1 MIAAL
6 PAEREEI
13 MKKKFVEGI
22 LVTAM
27 TAALLAGCGGTAT
40 STSNNTTQSSAA
52 SGSAPATTASSE
64 AAKGTDTSSTENG
77 EFDLEAAFAAETGVG
92 DPIRI
97 ISTFEGT
104 CQVQSQ
110 IAYLLGFYDAEG
122 LKEGI
127 DYDFVESG
135 GETGAVLLSTNQAD
149 VAIGLIS
156 GMLQPLDNGL
166 EAKAISGLHT
176 GCITLV
182 TLEGS
187 GIESTADLKGKTIG
201 VTALSSSQ
209 HIAALRAL
217 KYEGLSGD
225 DVEFVVYD
233 ADSIQ
238 QALLNGAVDAIGLG
252 DYKAAIMVRDEGAK
266 IIFDTSTDERLKD
279 ENCCVLYASNTAIDR
294 KPATLAKLVT
304 AIQKASI
311 WIEDNPDIAAQI
323 QVAQGY
329 TVGDV
334 NVNTELLKTY
344 KYPTSLTLLQ
354 EAVYRNFDDAKEI
367 GLLKE
372 DTDKDL
378 LAESSYV
385 FLPGIADGLDITEI
399 EPPYDPQQ
407 FLSAKE

>member
-1 MIAAL
+1 
-6 PAEREEI
+6 
-13 MKKKFVEGI
+13 MKKRIFALFLTSVF
-22 LVTAM
+22 AM
-27 TAALLAGCGGTAT
+27 SLIAGCGDTTTAQK
-40 STSNNTTQSSAA
+40 SGSDVLVSSA
-52 SGSAPATTASSE
+52 SEE
-64 AAKGTDTSSTENG
+64 AAENG
-77 EFDLEAAFAAETGVG
+77 EFNLDEAFAKETGVG

-104 CQVQSQ
+104 CQVQTQ
-110 IAYLLGFYDAEG
+110 IAYLLGFYEQEG
-122 LKEGI
+122 LVEGV
-127 DYDFVESG
+127 DYEFVESG
-135 GETGAVLLSTNQAD
+135 GETGAVLISTDKAD

-176 GCITLV
+176 GCITIV
-182 TLEGS
+182 TKQDS
-187 GIESTADLKGKTIG
+187 GINTTADLKGKTIG

-217 KYEGLSGD
+217 SYDGLSGD
-225 DVEFVVYD
+225 DVEFIVYD

-252 DYKAAIMVRDEGAK
+252 DYKAAIMGREEGTK
-266 IIFDTSTDERLKD
+266 IIFDTSTDPRLKD
-279 ENCCVLYASNTAIDR
+279 ENCCVLFASNKAIDR

-304 AIQKASI
+304 AIQKASV
-311 WIEDNPDIAAQI
+311 WIENNPELSAQI

-344 KYPTSLTLLQ
+344 SYPTSLSSLK
-354 EAVYRNFDDAKEI
+354 EAVYRNFDDAKVI

-372 DTDKDL
+372 DTDKDE
-378 LAESSYV
+378 LAESSYL
-385 FLPGIADGLDITEI
+385 FLPGVSDGLDITEI
-399 EPPYDPQQ
+399 EAPKDPQQ
-407 FLSAKE
+407 FLTAQE

>member
-1 MIAAL
+1 
-6 PAEREEI
+6 
-13 MKKKFVEGI
+13 MKKRICSV
-22 LVTAM
+22 LLSSVLTM
-27 TAALLAGCGGTAT
+27 SLLAGCGDTT
-40 STSNNTTQSSAA
+40 SAQSSGNNTLVSSASEGTEA
-52 SGSAPATTASSE
+52 SG
-64 AAKGTDTSSTENG
+64 
-77 EFDLEAAFAAETGVG
+77 EFNLDEAFAKETGNG

-104 CQVQSQ
+104 CQVQTQ
-110 IAYLLGFYDAEG
+110 IAYLLGFYEQEG
-122 LKEGI
+122 LTEGV
-127 DYDFVESG
+127 DYEFVESG
-135 GETGAVLLSTNQAD
+135 GETGAVLISTDKAD

-176 GCITLV
+176 GCITIV
-182 TLEGS
+182 TKQDS
-187 GIESTADLKGKTIG
+187 GINSTADLKGKTIG

-217 KYEGLSGD
+217 SYEGLTGD

-252 DYKAAIMVRDEGAK
+252 DYKAAIMEREEGTK
-266 IIFDTSTDERLKD
+266 IIFDTSTDPRLKD
-279 ENCCVLYASNTAIDR
+279 ENCCVLFASNAAIDR

-304 AIQKASI
+304 AIQKASV
-311 WIEDNPDIAAQI
+311 WIEDNPELSAQI

-344 KYPTSLTLLQ
+344 SYPTSLSSLK
-354 EAVYRNFDDAKEI
+354 EAVYRNFDDAKVI

-372 DTDKDL
+372 DTDKDE
-378 LAESSYV
+378 LAESSYL
-385 FLPGIADGLDITEI
+385 FLPGVADGLDITEI
-399 EPPYDPQQ
+399 EAPKDPQQ
-407 FLSAKE
+407 FLTAQE

>member
-1 MIAAL
+1 MKKRRIAGGLVSVLIAA
-6 PAEREEI
+6 
-13 MKKKFVEGI
+13 
-22 LVTAM
+22 AM
-27 TAALLAGCGGTAT
+27 LAGCGSTAAEGSSVVSGSSVSNLQGNSQNSV
-40 STSNNTTQSSAA
+40 STS
-52 SGSAPATTASSE
+52 SGTTANVISNE
-64 AAKGTDTSSTENG
+64 
-77 EFDLEAAFAAETGVG
+77 EFDLEAAFAAETGNG
-92 DPIRI
+92 EPIRI

-104 CQVQSQ
+104 CQVQTQ

-122 LKEGI
+122 LREGV
-127 DYDFVESG
+127 DYEFVESG
-135 GETGAVLLSTNQAD
+135 GETGAVLLSTDKAD

-182 TLEGS
+182 TLGDSE
-187 GIESTADLKGKTIG
+187 IQSTADLKGKTIG
-201 VTALSSSQ
+201 VTALSGSQ

-217 KYEGLSGD
+217 KYEGFSGD

-233 ADSIQ
+233 SDSIQ

-279 ENCCVLYASNTAIDR
+279 ENCCVLFASNKAIDR

-311 WIEDNPDIAAQI
+311 WIEAHPDLAAQI

-344 KYPTSLTLLQ
+344 QYPTSLTLLK
-354 EAVYRNFDDAKEI
+354 EAVYRNFDDAKTI

-372 DTDKDL
+372 DTDKDV

-385 FLPGIADGLDITEI
+385 FLSGIADGLDISEI

-407 FLSAKE
+407 FLTTKE

>member
-1 MIAAL
+1 
-6 PAEREEI
+6 
-13 MKKKFVEGI
+13 MKKRI
-22 LVTAM
+22 ISI
-27 TAALLAGCGGTAT
+27 LLAG
-40 STSNNTTQSSAA
+40 SLVAA
-52 SGSAPATTASSE
+52 MISGCGSAEAVEQKTVEEKTDDSASTVTES
-64 AAKGTDTSSTENG
+64 AENG
-77 EFDLEAAFAAETGVG
+77 EFDLEAEFAKESGVG
-92 DPIRI
+92 EPIRI
-97 ISTFEGT
+97 VSTFEGT
-104 CQVQSQ
+104 CQVQTQ
-110 IAYLLGFYDAEG
+110 IAYLLGFYEQEG
-122 LKEGI
+122 LKEGV
-127 DYDFVESG
+127 DYEFVEAG
-135 GETGAVLLSTNQAD
+135 GETGAVLLSTDKAD

-176 GCITLV
+176 GCITIV
-182 TLEGS
+182 TKQDS
-187 GIESTADLKGKTIG
+187 GINTTADLAGKVIG

-217 KYEGLSGD
+217 SYEGLSGD

-252 DYKAAIMVRDEGAK
+252 DYKAAIMGQEEGTK

-279 ENCCVLYASNTAIDR
+279 ENCCVLFASNESIDR

-304 AIQKASI
+304 AIQKASV
-311 WIEDNPDIAAQI
+311 WIEDNPELAAQI

-344 KYPTSLTLLQ
+344 SYPTSLTSLK
-354 EAVYRNFDDAKEI
+354 EAVYRNFDDAKVI

-372 DTDKDL
+372 DTDKDQ
-378 LAESSYV
+378 LAESSYL
-385 FLPGIADGLDITEI
+385 FLPGVKDGLDITEI
-399 EPPYDPQQ
+399 DPPKDPQQ
-407 FLSAKE
+407 FLTAQN

>member
-1 MIAAL
+1 MGKRKILSILLVLTLTAGIMTGCAGSGKKEENNAA
-6 PAEREEI
+6 
-13 MKKKFVEGI
+13 
-22 LVTAM
+22 
-27 TAALLAGCGGTAT
+27 GTET
-40 STSNNTTQSSAA
+40 GSAA
-52 SGSAPATTASSE
+52 SFVKEDGSY
-64 AAKGTDTSSTENG
+64 
-77 EFDLEAAFAAETGVG
+77 DLDAAFAAESGKG
-92 DPIRI
+92 DPIRV

-110 IAYLLGFYDAEG
+110 IAYLLGFYEAEG
-122 LKEGI
+122 LKEGV
-127 DYDFVESG
+127 DYEYVESG
-135 GETGAVLLSTNQAD
+135 GETGAVLLSTDKAD

-176 GCITLV
+176 GCITIV

-187 GIESTADLKGKTIG
+187 GIESAKDLKGKVIG

-217 KYEGLSGD
+217 NFEGFSGD

-266 IIFDTSTDERLKD
+266 IIFDTSVDERLKD
-279 ENCCVLYASNTAIDR
+279 ENCCVLYASNKAIDR

-304 AIQKASI
+304 AIQKASV
-311 WIEDNPDIAAQI
+311 WIEKNPELSAQI

-334 NVNTELLKTY
+334 NVNIELLKTY
-344 KYPTSLTLLQ
+344 KYPTSLSLLK
-354 EAVYRNFDDAKEI
+354 EAVYRNFDDAKAL

-372 DTDKDL
+372 DTDKET
-378 LAESSYV
+378 LAESSYI
-385 FLPGIADGLDITEI
+385 FLPGVADGLSVTEI
-399 EPPYDPQQ
+399 TPPLDPEQ
-407 FLSAKE
+407 FLVPKE

>member
-1 MIAAL
+1 MRKKLTKIAAIL
-6 PAEREEI
+6 LSAVLLTGCTQKEKPESGET
-13 MKKKFVEGI
+13 KGLDDVEKVI
-22 LVTAM
+22 ESLSQEYVTE
-27 TAALLAGCGGTAT
+27 
-40 STSNNTTQSSAA
+40 S
-52 SGSAPATTASSE
+52 
-64 AAKGTDTSSTENG
+64 G
-77 EFDLEAAFAAETGVG
+77 EFDLEKAFQAETGNG
-92 DPIRI
+92 EPIRV

-110 IAYLLGFYDAEG
+110 VAYLLGFYEAEG
-122 LKEGI
+122 LKEGV
-127 DYDFVESG
+127 DYAYVESG

-166 EAKAISGLHT
+166 EAKAILGLHT
-176 GCITLV
+176 GCIDIV

-187 GIESTADLKGKTIG
+187 GINEVKDLKGKVIG

-217 KYEGLSGD
+217 SYEGISGD
-225 DVEFVVYD
+225 EVEFIVYD

-238 QALLNGAVDAIGLG
+238 QALLNGAVDAIGLS

-266 IIFDTSTDERLKD
+266 IIFDTSTDARLKN
-279 ENCCVLYASNTAIDR
+279 ENCCVLYASNEAIKR
-294 KPATLAKLVT
+294 KPATLAKLVR
-304 AIQKASI
+304 AIQKASV
-311 WIEDNPDIAAQI
+311 WIADNPELSAQI

-344 KYPTSLTLLQ
+344 NYPTSLSLLK
-354 EAVYRNFDDAKEI
+354 EAVYRNFDDAQNI

-372 DTDKDL
+372 DTDKDV
-378 LAESSYV
+378 LAESSYI
-385 FLPGIADGLDITEI
+385 FLPGVTDGDDLTEI
-399 EPPYDPQQ
+399 TPPLEPTQ
-407 FLSAKE
+407 FLKAKE

>member
-1 MIAAL
+1 
-6 PAEREEI
+6 
-13 MKKKFVEGI
+13 MKKKI
-22 LVTAM
+22 LACLISTM
-27 TAALLAGCGGTAT
+27 IALASLAGCG
-40 STSNNTTQSSAA
+40 
-52 SGSAPATTASSE
+52 E
-64 AAKGTDTSSTENG
+64 AAGSDGTQGGKSEVNIDIDQLVE
-77 EFDLEAAFAAETGVG
+77 EKVVQADYDLDAAFAKETGVG
-92 DPIRI
+92 EPIRI

-122 LKEGI
+122 LKEGV
-127 DYDFVESG
+127 DYSFVESG
-135 GETGAVLLSTNQAD
+135 GETGAVLLSTDQAD

-166 EAKAISGLHT
+166 EAKAILGLHT
-176 GCITLV
+176 GCITIV
-182 TLEGS
+182 TLEDS
-187 GIESTADLKGKTIG
+187 GINSTADLKGKKIG

-217 KYEGLSGD
+217 SYGGYSAD
-225 DVEFVVYD
+225 DVEFIVYD
-233 ADSIQ
+233 KDSIQ
-238 QALLNGAVDAIGLG
+238 QALQNGAVDAIGLG

-279 ENCCVLYASNTAIDR
+279 ENCCVFYASNKAIER
-294 KPATLAKLVT
+294 KPATLAKLAI

-311 WIEDNPDIAAQI
+311 WIAANPELSAQI

-344 KYPTSLTLLQ
+344 QYPTSLTLLK
-354 EAVYRNFDDAKEI
+354 EAVYRNFDDAKVL

-372 DTDKDL
+372 DTDKNA

-385 FLPGIADGLDITEI
+385 FLPGVPDGLSVTEI
-399 EPPYDPQQ
+399 IPPKDPQQ
-407 FLSAKE
+407 FLTVSDS

>member
-1 MIAAL
+1 
-6 PAEREEI
+6 
-13 MKKKFVEGI
+13 MKKKI
-22 LVTAM
+22 LACLISTM
-27 TAALLAGCGGTAT
+27 IALTILAGC
-40 STSNNTTQSSAA
+40 
-52 SGSAPATTASSE
+52 E
-64 AAKGTDTSSTENG
+64 AAGSKEKQEGASEVNI
-77 EFDLEAAFAAETGVG
+77 DLDQLVEEKVVQADYDLDAAFAKETGVG
-92 DPIRI
+92 EPIRI

-122 LKEGI
+122 LKEGV
-127 DYDFVESG
+127 DYSFVDAG
-135 GETGAVLLSTNQAD
+135 GETGAVLLSTDQAD

-166 EAKAISGLHT
+166 EAKAILGLHT
-176 GCITLV
+176 GCITIV

-187 GIESTADLKGKTIG
+187 GINSTADLKGKKIG

-217 KYEGLSGD
+217 SYEGYSAD
-225 DVEFVVYD
+225 DAEFIVYD
-233 ADSIQ
+233 KDSIQ
-238 QALLNGAVDAIGLG
+238 QALQNGAVDAIGLG

-279 ENCCVLYASNTAIDR
+279 ENCCVFYASNKAIER
-294 KPATLAKLVT
+294 KPATLAKIAT

-311 WIEDNPDIAAQI
+311 WIAANPGLSAQI

-344 KYPTSLTLLQ
+344 QYPTSLTLLK
-354 EAVYRNFDDAKEI
+354 EAVYRNFDDAQVL

-372 DTDKDL
+372 DTDKDA

-385 FLPGIADGLDITEI
+385 FLPGVPDGLDITEI
-399 EPPYDPQQ
+399 IPPKDPQQ
-407 FLSAKE
+407 FLTVSD

>member
-1 MIAAL
+1 MRKKLTKLAAIL
-6 PAEREEI
+6 LSAVLLTGCTQKEKTESGEA
-13 MKKKFVEGI
+13 KNLDDVEKVI
-22 LVTAM
+22 ESLSQEYVTE
-27 TAALLAGCGGTAT
+27 
-40 STSNNTTQSSAA
+40 S
-52 SGSAPATTASSE
+52 
-64 AAKGTDTSSTENG
+64 G
-77 EFDLEAAFAAETGVG
+77 EFDLEKAFQAETGNG
-92 DPIRI
+92 EPIRV

-110 IAYLLGFYDAEG
+110 VAYLLGFYEAEG
-122 LKEGI
+122 LKEGV
-127 DYDFVESG
+127 DYAYVESG

-166 EAKAISGLHT
+166 EAKAILGLHT
-176 GCITLV
+176 GCIDIV

-187 GIESTADLKGKTIG
+187 GINDVKDLKGKVIG

-217 KYEGLSGD
+217 NYEGISGD
-225 DVEFVVYD
+225 EVEFIVYD

-238 QALLNGAVDAIGLG
+238 QALLNGAVDAIGLS

-266 IIFDTSTDERLKD
+266 IIFDTSTDARLKN
-279 ENCCVLYASNTAIDR
+279 ENCCVLYASNEAIKR
-294 KPATLAKLVT
+294 KPATLAKLVR
-304 AIQKASI
+304 AIQKASV
-311 WIEDNPDIAAQI
+311 WIADNPELSAQI

-344 KYPTSLTLLQ
+344 NYPTSLSLLK
-354 EAVYRNFDDAKEI
+354 EAVYRNFDDAKNI

-372 DTDKDL
+372 DTDKDV
-378 LAESSYV
+378 LAESSYI
-385 FLPGIADGLDITEI
+385 FLPGVTDGVDFTEI
-399 EPPYDPQQ
+399 TPPLEPTQ
-407 FLSAKE
+407 FLKAKE

>member
-1 MIAAL
+1 MGKRKILSILLVLTLTAGIMTGCAGSGKKEENNAA
-6 PAEREEI
+6 
-13 MKKKFVEGI
+13 
-22 LVTAM
+22 
-27 TAALLAGCGGTAT
+27 GTET
-40 STSNNTTQSSAA
+40 GSAA
-52 SGSAPATTASSE
+52 SFVKEDGSY
-64 AAKGTDTSSTENG
+64 
-77 EFDLEAAFAAETGVG
+77 DLDAAFAAESGKG
-92 DPIRI
+92 DPIRV

-110 IAYLLGFYDAEG
+110 IAYLLGFYEAEG
-122 LKEGI
+122 LKEGV
-127 DYDFVESG
+127 DYEYVESG
-135 GETGAVLLSTNQAD
+135 GETGAVLLSTDKAD
-149 VAIGLIS
+149 MAIGLIS

-176 GCITLV
+176 GCITIV

-187 GIESTADLKGKTIG
+187 GIESAKDLKGKVIG

-217 KYEGLSGD
+217 NFEGFSGD

-266 IIFDTSTDERLKD
+266 IIFDTSVDERLKD
-279 ENCCVLYASNTAIDR
+279 ENCCVLYASNKAIDR

-304 AIQKASI
+304 AIQKASV
-311 WIEDNPDIAAQI
+311 WIEKNPELSAQI

-334 NVNTELLKTY
+334 NVNIELLKTY
-344 KYPTSLTLLQ
+344 KYPTSLSLLK
-354 EAVYRNFDDAKEI
+354 EAVYRNFDDAKAL

-372 DTDKDL
+372 DTDKET
-378 LAESSYV
+378 LAESSYI
-385 FLPGIADGLDITEI
+385 FLPGVADGLSVTEI
-399 EPPYDPQQ
+399 TPPLDPEQ
-407 FLSAKE
+407 FLVPKE

>member
-1 MIAAL
+1 
-6 PAEREEI
+6 
-13 MKKKFVEGI
+13 MKKKK
-22 LVTAM
+22 LVKIASLIMAVAM
-27 TAALLAGCGGTAT
+27 TVLAGCDNKPVEKEPVEENQPTVQFG
-40 STSNNTTQSSAA
+40 AA
-52 SGSAPATTASSE
+52 E
-64 AAKGTDTSSTENG
+64 YEN
-77 EFDLEAAFAAETGVG
+77 FDLEAAFLDETGKG
-92 DPIRI
+92 EPIRVV
-97 ISTFEGT
+97 STFEGT

-110 IAYLLGFYDAEG
+110 IAYLLGFYEAEG
-122 LKEGI
+122 LKEGV
-127 DYDFVESG
+127 DYEYVDAG
-135 GETGAVLLSTNQAD
+135 GETGAVLLSTGKAD

-156 GMLQPLDNGL
+156 GMLQPHDNGL

-182 TLEGS
+182 TLGDS
-187 GIESTADLKGKTIG
+187 DIKTVADLKGKTIG

-217 KYEGLSGD
+217 RYEGLSGD

-238 QALLNGAVDAIGLG
+238 QALLNGAVDVIGLG
-252 DYKAAIMVRDEGAK
+252 DYKAAIMAREEGTR

-279 ENCCVLYASNTAIDR
+279 ENCCVLYASNSAIAR
-294 KPATLAKLVT
+294 KPATLAKMVT

-311 WIEDNPDIAAQI
+311 WIEKNPELAAQI

-344 KYPTSLTLLQ
+344 QYPTSLTLLR
-354 EAVYRNFDDAKEI
+354 EAVYRNFDDAKDI

-372 DTDKDL
+372 DTDKEA
-378 LAESSYV
+378 LAESSYL
-385 FLPGIADGLDITEI
+385 FLPGVADGLSETEI
-399 EPPYDPQQ
+399 DPPKDPAQ
-407 FLSAKE
+407 FLKANE

>member
-1 MIAAL
+1 
-6 PAEREEI
+6 
-13 MKKKFVEGI
+13 MKKKI
-22 LVTAM
+22 LACLISTM
-27 TAALLAGCGGTAT
+27 IALTGLAGCGENAG
-40 STSNNTTQSSAA
+40 SNGKQE
-52 SGSAPATTASSE
+52 GKSE
-64 AAKGTDTSSTENG
+64 VNIDINQLVEEKVVQADY
-77 EFDLEAAFAAETGVG
+77 DLDAAFAKETGVG
-92 DPIRI
+92 EPIRI

-110 IAYLLGFYDAEG
+110 IAYLLGFYEAEG
-122 LKEGI
+122 LKEGV
-127 DYDFVESG
+127 DYSFVESG

-166 EAKAISGLHT
+166 EAKAILGLHT
-176 GCITLV
+176 GCVTIV

-187 GIESTADLKGKTIG
+187 GINSAADLKGKTIG

-217 KYEGLSGD
+217 SYEGLSGD
-225 DVEFVVYD
+225 DVEFIVYD

-238 QALLNGAVDAIGLG
+238 QALKNGAVDAIGLG

-266 IIFDTSTDERLKD
+266 IIFDTSKDERLKD
-279 ENCCVLYASNTAIDR
+279 ENCCVFYASNKAIER
-294 KPATLAKLVT
+294 KPATLAKIAT

-311 WIEDNPDIAAQI
+311 WIAANPELSAQI

-344 KYPTSLTLLQ
+344 QYPTSLSLLR
-354 EAVYRNFDDAKEI
+354 EAVYRNFDDAKVL

-372 DTDKDL
+372 DTDKDT

-385 FLPGIADGLDITEI
+385 FLPGVADGLTITEI
-399 EPPYDPQQ
+399 TPPKDPQQ
-407 FLSAKE
+407 FLTVSQ

>member
-1 MIAAL
+1 
-6 PAEREEI
+6 
-13 MKKKFVEGI
+13 MKKKI
-22 LVTAM
+22 LACLISTM
-27 TAALLAGCGGTAT
+27 IALASLAGCGENTG
-40 STSNNTTQSSAA
+40 SNEKQE
-52 SGSAPATTASSE
+52 GKSE
-64 AAKGTDTSSTENG
+64 VNVDINQLVEEKVVQADY
-77 EFDLEAAFAAETGVG
+77 DLEAAFAKETGVG
-92 DPIRI
+92 EPIRI

-110 IAYLLGFYDAEG
+110 IAYLLGFYEAEG
-122 LKEGI
+122 LKEGV
-127 DYDFVESG
+127 DYSFVESG

-166 EAKAISGLHT
+166 EAKAILGLHT
-176 GCITLV
+176 GCITIV

-187 GIESTADLKGKTIG
+187 GINSAADLKGKTIG

-217 KYEGLSGD
+217 SYEGLSGD
-225 DVEFVVYD
+225 DVEFIVYD

-238 QALLNGAVDAIGLG
+238 QALKNGAVDAIGLG

-266 IIFDTSTDERLKD
+266 IIFDTSRDERLKD
-279 ENCCVLYASNTAIDR
+279 ENCCVFYASNKAIER
-294 KPATLAKLVT
+294 KPATLAKIAT

-311 WIEDNPDIAAQI
+311 WIAANPELSAQI

-344 KYPTSLTLLQ
+344 QYPTSLSLLR
-354 EAVYRNFDDAKEI
+354 EAVYRNFDDAKVL

-372 DTDKDL
+372 DTDKDT

-385 FLPGIADGLDITEI
+385 FLPGVADGLTITEI
-399 EPPYDPQQ
+399 TPPKDPQQ
-407 FLSAKE
+407 FLTVSQ

>member
-1 MIAAL
+1 
-6 PAEREEI
+6 
-13 MKKKFVEGI
+13 MKKKK
-22 LVTAM
+22 LVKITSLIMAVAM
-27 TAALLAGCGGTAT
+27 TVLAGCGDKPVEKETVEE
-40 STSNNTTQSSAA
+40 NQPEVQSGAV
-52 SGSAPATTASSE
+52 E
-64 AAKGTDTSSTENG
+64 YEN
-77 EFDLEAAFAAETGVG
+77 FDLEAAFLDETGKG
-92 DPIRI
+92 EPIRVV
-97 ISTFEGT
+97 STFEGT

-110 IAYLLGFYDAEG
+110 IAYLLGFYEAEG
-122 LKEGI
+122 LKEGV
-127 DYDFVESG
+127 DYEYVDAG
-135 GETGAVLLSTNQAD
+135 GETGAVLLSTGKAD

-182 TLEGS
+182 TLGDS
-187 GIESTADLKGKTIG
+187 DIQTVADLKGKTIG

-217 KYEGLSGD
+217 RYEGLSGD

-238 QALLNGAVDAIGLG
+238 QALLNGAVDVIGLG
-252 DYKAAIMVRDEGAK
+252 DYKAAIMAREEGTR
-266 IIFDTSTDERLKD
+266 IIFDTSTDERLKN
-279 ENCCVLYASNTAIDR
+279 ENCCVLYASNSSIAR
-294 KPATLAKLVT
+294 KPATLAKMVT
-304 AIQKASI
+304 AIQKASV
-311 WIEDNPDIAAQI
+311 WIEKNPELAAQI

-344 KYPTSLTLLQ
+344 QYPTSLSLLR

-372 DTDKDL
+372 DTDKEA
-378 LAESSYV
+378 LAESSYL
-385 FLPGIADGLDITEI
+385 FLPGVADGLSETEI
-399 EPPYDPQQ
+399 DPPKDPAQ
-407 FLSAKE
+407 FLKANE

>member
-1 MIAAL
+1 
-6 PAEREEI
+6 
-13 MKKKFVEGI
+13 MKKKI
-22 LVTAM
+22 LACLISTM
-27 TAALLAGCGGTAT
+27 IALASLAGCGENAG
-40 STSNNTTQSSAA
+40 SNEKQE
-52 SGSAPATTASSE
+52 GKSE
-64 AAKGTDTSSTENG
+64 VNVDINKLVEEKVVQADY
-77 EFDLEAAFAAETGVG
+77 DLEAAFAKETGVG
-92 DPIRI
+92 EPIRI

-110 IAYLLGFYDAEG
+110 IAYLLGFYEAEG
-122 LKEGI
+122 LKEGV
-127 DYDFVESG
+127 DYSFVESG

-166 EAKAISGLHT
+166 EAKAILGLHT
-176 GCITLV
+176 GCITIV

-187 GIESTADLKGKTIG
+187 GINSAADLKGKTIG

-217 KYEGLSGD
+217 SYEGLSGD
-225 DVEFVVYD
+225 DVEFIVYD

-238 QALLNGAVDAIGLG
+238 QALKNGAVDAIGLG

-266 IIFDTSTDERLKD
+266 IIFDTSRDERLKD
-279 ENCCVLYASNTAIDR
+279 ENCCVFYASNNAIER
-294 KPATLAKLVT
+294 KPATLAKIAT

-311 WIEDNPDIAAQI
+311 WIAANPELSAQI

-344 KYPTSLTLLQ
+344 QYPTSLSLLR
-354 EAVYRNFDDAKEI
+354 EAVYRNFDDAKVL

-372 DTDKDL
+372 DTDKDT

-385 FLPGIADGLDITEI
+385 FLPGVADGLTITEI
-399 EPPYDPQQ
+399 TPPKDPQQ
-407 FLSAKE
+407 FLTVSQ

>member
-1 MIAAL
+1 MRKKLTKLAAIL
-6 PAEREEI
+6 LSAVLLTGCTQKEKTESGEA
-13 MKKKFVEGI
+13 KNLDDVEKVI
-22 LVTAM
+22 ESLSQEYVT
-27 TAALLAGCGGTAT
+27 
-40 STSNNTTQSSAA
+40 
-52 SGSAPATTASSE
+52 E
-64 AAKGTDTSSTENG
+64 DG
-77 EFDLEAAFAAETGVG
+77 EFDLEKAFQAETGNG
-92 DPIRI
+92 EPIRV

-110 IAYLLGFYDAEG
+110 VAYLLGFYEAEG
-122 LKEGI
+122 LKEGV
-127 DYDFVESG
+127 DYAYVESG

-166 EAKAISGLHT
+166 EAKAILGLHT
-176 GCITLV
+176 GCIDIV

-187 GIESTADLKGKTIG
+187 GINDVKDLKGKVIG

-217 KYEGLSGD
+217 SYEGISGD
-225 DVEFVVYD
+225 EVEFIVYD

-238 QALLNGAVDAIGLG
+238 QALLNGAVDAIGLS

-266 IIFDTSTDERLKD
+266 IIFDTSTDARLKN
-279 ENCCVLYASNTAIDR
+279 ENCCVLYASNEAIKR
-294 KPATLAKLVT
+294 KPATLAKLVR
-304 AIQKASI
+304 AIQKASV
-311 WIEDNPDIAAQI
+311 WIADNPELSAQI

-344 KYPTSLTLLQ
+344 NYPTSLSLLK
-354 EAVYRNFDDAKEI
+354 EAVYRNFDDAQNI

-372 DTDKDL
+372 DTDKDV
-378 LAESSYV
+378 LAESSYI
-385 FLPGIADGLDITEI
+385 FLPGVTDGVDFTEI
-399 EPPYDPQQ
+399 TPPLEPTQ
-407 FLSAKE
+407 FLKAKE

>member
-1 MIAAL
+1 MRKKLTKLAAIL
-6 PAEREEI
+6 LSAVLLTGCTQKEKTESGEA
-13 MKKKFVEGI
+13 KNLDDVEKVI
-22 LVTAM
+22 ESLSQEYVTE
-27 TAALLAGCGGTAT
+27 
-40 STSNNTTQSSAA
+40 S
-52 SGSAPATTASSE
+52 
-64 AAKGTDTSSTENG
+64 G
-77 EFDLEAAFAAETGVG
+77 EFDLEKAFQAETGNG
-92 DPIRI
+92 EPIRV

-110 IAYLLGFYDAEG
+110 VAYLLGFYEAEG
-122 LKEGI
+122 LKEGV
-127 DYDFVESG
+127 DYAYVESG

-166 EAKAISGLHT
+166 EAKAILGLHT
-176 GCITLV
+176 GCIDIV

-187 GIESTADLKGKTIG
+187 GINDVKDLKGKVIG

-217 KYEGLSGD
+217 SYEGISGD
-225 DVEFVVYD
+225 EVEFIVYD

-238 QALLNGAVDAIGLG
+238 QALLNGAVDAIGLS

-266 IIFDTSTDERLKD
+266 IIFDTSTDARLKN
-279 ENCCVLYASNTAIDR
+279 ENCCVLYASNEAIKR
-294 KPATLAKLVT
+294 KPATLAKLVR
-304 AIQKASI
+304 AIQKASV
-311 WIEDNPDIAAQI
+311 WIADNPELSAQI

-344 KYPTSLTLLQ
+344 NYPTSLSLLK
-354 EAVYRNFDDAKEI
+354 EAVYRNFDDAQNI

-372 DTDKDL
+372 DTDKDV
-378 LAESSYV
+378 LAESSYI
-385 FLPGIADGLDITEI
+385 FLPGVTDGVDFTEI
-399 EPPYDPQQ
+399 TPPLEPTQ
-407 FLSAKE
+407 FLKAKE

>member
-1 MIAAL
+1 MRKKLTKIAAIL
-6 PAEREEI
+6 LSAVLLTGCTQKEKTESGVT
-13 MKKKFVEGI
+13 KGLDDVEKVI
-22 LVTAM
+22 ESLSQEYVTE
-27 TAALLAGCGGTAT
+27 
-40 STSNNTTQSSAA
+40 S
-52 SGSAPATTASSE
+52 
-64 AAKGTDTSSTENG
+64 G
-77 EFDLEAAFAAETGVG
+77 EFDLEKAFQAETGNG
-92 DPIRI
+92 EPIRV

-110 IAYLLGFYDAEG
+110 VAYLLGFYEAEG
-122 LKEGI
+122 LKEGV
-127 DYDFVESG
+127 DYAYVESG

-166 EAKAISGLHT
+166 EAKAILGLHT
-176 GCITLV
+176 GCIDIV

-187 GIESTADLKGKTIG
+187 GINDVKDLKGKVIG

-217 KYEGLSGD
+217 SYEGISGD
-225 DVEFVVYD
+225 EVEFIVYD

-238 QALLNGAVDAIGLG
+238 QALLNGAVDAIGLS

-266 IIFDTSTDERLKD
+266 IIFDTSTDARLKN
-279 ENCCVLYASNTAIDR
+279 ENCCVLYASNEAIKR
-294 KPATLAKLVT
+294 KPATLAKLVR
-304 AIQKASI
+304 AIQKASV
-311 WIEDNPDIAAQI
+311 WIADNPELSAQI

-344 KYPTSLTLLQ
+344 NYPTSLSLLK
-354 EAVYRNFDDAKEI
+354 EAVYRNFDDAKNI

-372 DTDKDL
+372 DTDKDV
-378 LAESSYV
+378 LAESSYI
-385 FLPGIADGLDITEI
+385 FLPGVTDGVDFTEI
-399 EPPYDPQQ
+399 TPPLEPTQ
-407 FLSAKE
+407 FLKAKE

>member
-1 MIAAL
+1 
-6 PAEREEI
+6 
-13 MKKKFVEGI
+13 MKKNKLITYLLSFVLI
-22 LVTAM
+22 LG
-27 TAALLAGCGGTAT
+27 LLSGC
-40 STSNNTTQSSAA
+40 S
-52 SGSAPATTASSE
+52 SSE
-64 AAKGTDTSSTENG
+64 NEQKKDTEITGKNDQASLVKEDGSY
-77 EFDLEAAFAAETGVG
+77 DLDAAFAAETGKG
-92 DPIRI
+92 DPIRV

-110 IAYLLGFYDAEG
+110 IAYLLGFYEAEG
-122 LKEGI
+122 LKEGV
-127 DYDFVESG
+127 DYVYVESG

-176 GCITLV
+176 GCITIV

-187 GIESTADLKGKTIG
+187 GINNAKDLKGKVIG

-217 KYEGLSGD
+217 SYEGLSGD

-279 ENCCVLYASNTAIDR
+279 ENCCVLYASNAAIER
-294 KPATLAKLVT
+294 KPATLAKMVT
-304 AIQKASI
+304 AIQKASV
-311 WIEDNPDIAAQI
+311 WIEKNPELSAKI

-344 KYPTSLTLLQ
+344 KYPTSLSLLK
-354 EAVYRNFDDAKEI
+354 EAVYRNFDDAKVL

-372 DTDKDL
+372 DTDKNS
-378 LAESSYV
+378 LAESSYI
-385 FLPGIADGLDITEI
+385 FLPGVSDGIDTTEI
-399 EPPYDPQQ
+399 TPPLDPEQ
-407 FLSAKE
+407 FLTPKE

>member
-1 MIAAL
+1 MRKKLTKIAAIL
-6 PAEREEI
+6 LSAVLLTGCTQKEKNESGET
-13 MKKKFVEGI
+13 KGLDDVEKVI
-22 LVTAM
+22 ESLSQEYVTE
-27 TAALLAGCGGTAT
+27 
-40 STSNNTTQSSAA
+40 S
-52 SGSAPATTASSE
+52 
-64 AAKGTDTSSTENG
+64 G
-77 EFDLEAAFAAETGVG
+77 EFDLEKAFQAESGNG
-92 DPIRI
+92 EPIRV

-110 IAYLLGFYDAEG
+110 VAYLLGFYEAEG
-122 LKEGI
+122 LKEGV
-127 DYDFVESG
+127 DYAYVESG

-166 EAKAISGLHT
+166 EAKAILGLHT
-176 GCITLV
+176 GCIDIV

-187 GIESTADLKGKTIG
+187 GINDVKDLKGKVIG

-217 KYEGLSGD
+217 SYEGISGD
-225 DVEFVVYD
+225 EVEFIVYD

-238 QALLNGAVDAIGLG
+238 QALLNGAVDAIGLS

-266 IIFDTSTDERLKD
+266 IIFDTSTDARLKN
-279 ENCCVLYASNTAIDR
+279 ENCCVLYASNEAIKR
-294 KPATLAKLVT
+294 KPATLAKLVR
-304 AIQKASI
+304 AIQKASV
-311 WIEDNPDIAAQI
+311 WIADNPELSAQI

-344 KYPTSLTLLQ
+344 NYPTSLSLLK
-354 EAVYRNFDDAKEI
+354 EAVYRNFDDAKNI

-372 DTDKDL
+372 DTDKDA
-378 LAESSYV
+378 LAESSYI
-385 FLPGIADGLDITEI
+385 FLPGVTDGVDFTEI
-399 EPPYDPQQ
+399 TPPLEPTQ
-407 FLSAKE
+407 FLKAKE

>member
-1 MIAAL
+1 MRKKLTKIAAIL
-6 PAEREEI
+6 LSAVLLTGCTQKEKAE
-13 MKKKFVEGI
+13 
-22 LVTAM
+22 
-27 TAALLAGCGGTAT
+27 
-40 STSNNTTQSSAA
+40 
-52 SGSAPATTASSE
+52 SGE
-64 AAKGTDTSSTENG
+64 AKGLDDVEKVIESLSQEYVTESG
-77 EFDLEAAFAAETGVG
+77 EFDLEKAFQAESGNG
-92 DPIRI
+92 EPIRV

-110 IAYLLGFYDAEG
+110 VAYLLGFYEAEG
-122 LKEGI
+122 LKEGV
-127 DYDFVESG
+127 DYAYVESG

-166 EAKAISGLHT
+166 EAKAILGLHT
-176 GCITLV
+176 GCIDIV

-187 GIESTADLKGKTIG
+187 GINDVKDLKGKVIG

-217 KYEGLSGD
+217 SYEGISGD
-225 DVEFVVYD
+225 EVEFIVYD

-266 IIFDTSTDERLKD
+266 IIFDTSTDARLKN
-279 ENCCVLYASNTAIDR
+279 ENCCVLYASNEAIKR
-294 KPATLAKLVT
+294 KPATLAKLVR
-304 AIQKASI
+304 AIQKASV
-311 WIEDNPDIAAQI
+311 WIADNPELSAQI

-344 KYPTSLTLLQ
+344 NYPTSLSLLK
-354 EAVYRNFDDAKEI
+354 EAVYRNFDDAQNI

-372 DTDKDL
+372 DTDKDV
-378 LAESSYV
+378 LAESSYI
-385 FLPGIADGLDITEI
+385 FLPGVTDGVDFTEI
-399 EPPYDPQQ
+399 TPPLDPTQ
-407 FLSAKE
+407 FLKAKE

>member
-1 MIAAL
+1 
-6 PAEREEI
+6 
-13 MKKKFVEGI
+13 MKKRLI
-22 LVTAM
+22 ITLLSTM
-27 TAALLAGCGGTAT
+27 MALATLAGCGAG
-40 STSNNTTQSSAA
+40 
-52 SGSAPATTASSE
+52 GSDKEQAGAGE
-64 AAKGTDTSSTENG
+64 VNVDIDELVENKVIQADY
-77 EFDLEAAFAAETGVG
+77 DLEAAFAKETGVG
-92 DPIRI
+92 EPIRI

-122 LKEGI
+122 LKEGV
-127 DYDFVESG
+127 DYSFVESG
-135 GETGAVLLSTNQAD
+135 GETGAVLLSTDQAD

-166 EAKAISGLHT
+166 EAKAILGLHT
-176 GCITLV
+176 GCITIV

-187 GIESTADLKGKTIG
+187 GINSAADLKGKTIG

-217 KYEGLSGD
+217 SYEGLSGD

-233 ADSIQ
+233 KDSIQ
-238 QALLNGAVDAIGLG
+238 QALQNGAVDAIGLG

-279 ENCCVLYASNTAIDR
+279 ENCCVFYASNNAIQR
-294 KPATLAKLVT
+294 KPATLAKLAV

-311 WIEDNPDIAAQI
+311 WIAANPELSAQI

-344 KYPTSLTLLQ
+344 QYPTSLSLLR
-354 EAVYRNFDDAKEI
+354 EAVYRNFDDAKVL

-372 DTDKDL
+372 DTDKDT

-385 FLPGIADGLDITEI
+385 FLPGVPDGLTITEI
-399 EPPYDPQQ
+399 TPPKDPQQ
-407 FLSAKE
+407 FLKVSD

>member
-1 MIAAL
+1 
-6 PAEREEI
+6 
-13 MKKKFVEGI
+13 MKKKI
-22 LVTAM
+22 LACLISTM
-27 TAALLAGCGGTAT
+27 IALASLAGCG
-40 STSNNTTQSSAA
+40 
-52 SGSAPATTASSE
+52 E
-64 AAKGTDTSSTENG
+64 AAGSDGTQGGKSEVNIDIDQLVE
-77 EFDLEAAFAAETGVG
+77 EKVVQADYDLDAAFAKETGVG
-92 DPIRI
+92 EPIRI

-122 LKEGI
+122 LKEGV
-127 DYDFVESG
+127 DYSFVESG

-166 EAKAISGLHT
+166 EAKAILGLHT
-176 GCITLV
+176 GCITIV

-187 GIESTADLKGKTIG
+187 GINSAADLKGKTIG

-217 KYEGLSGD
+217 SYEGLSGD
-225 DVEFVVYD
+225 DVEFIVYD

-238 QALLNGAVDAIGLG
+238 QALKNGAVDAIGLG

-266 IIFDTSTDERLKD
+266 IIFDTSKDERLKD
-279 ENCCVLYASNTAIDR
+279 ENCCVFYASNKAIER
-294 KPATLAKLVT
+294 KPATLAKIAT

-311 WIEDNPDIAAQI
+311 WIAANPELSAQI

-344 KYPTSLTLLQ
+344 QYPTSLSLLR
-354 EAVYRNFDDAKEI
+354 EAVYRNFDDAKVL

-372 DTDKDL
+372 DTDKDT

-385 FLPGIADGLDITEI
+385 FLPGVADGLTITEI
-399 EPPYDPQQ
+399 TPPKDPQQ
-407 FLSAKE
+407 FLTVSH

>member
-1 MIAAL
+1 MRKKLTKIAAIL
-6 PAEREEI
+6 LSAVLLTGCTQKEKTESGET
-13 MKKKFVEGI
+13 KGLDDVEKVI
-22 LVTAM
+22 ESLSQEYVTE
-27 TAALLAGCGGTAT
+27 
-40 STSNNTTQSSAA
+40 S
-52 SGSAPATTASSE
+52 
-64 AAKGTDTSSTENG
+64 G
-77 EFDLEAAFAAETGVG
+77 EFDLEKAFQAETGNG
-92 DPIRI
+92 EPIRV

-110 IAYLLGFYDAEG
+110 VAYLLGFYEAEG
-122 LKEGI
+122 LKEGV
-127 DYDFVESG
+127 DYAYVESG

-166 EAKAISGLHT
+166 EAKAILGLHT
-176 GCITLV
+176 GCIDIV

-187 GIESTADLKGKTIG
+187 GINDVKDLKGKVIG

-217 KYEGLSGD
+217 NYEGISGD
-225 DVEFVVYD
+225 EVEFIVYD

-238 QALLNGAVDAIGLG
+238 QALLNGAVDAIGLS

-266 IIFDTSTDERLKD
+266 IIFDTSTDARLKN
-279 ENCCVLYASNTAIDR
+279 ENCCVLYASNEAIKR
-294 KPATLAKLVT
+294 KPATLAKLVR
-304 AIQKASI
+304 AIQKASV
-311 WIEDNPDIAAQI
+311 WIADNPELSAQI

-344 KYPTSLTLLQ
+344 NYPTSLSLLK
-354 EAVYRNFDDAKEI
+354 EAVYRNFDDAKNI

-372 DTDKDL
+372 DTDKDV
-378 LAESSYV
+378 LAESSYI
-385 FLPGIADGLDITEI
+385 FLPGVTDGVDFTEI
-399 EPPYDPQQ
+399 TPPLEPTQ
-407 FLSAKE
+407 FLKAKE

>member
-1 MIAAL
+1 MRKKLTKIAAIIL
-6 PAEREEI
+6 SAVLLTGCTQKEKPESGET
-13 MKKKFVEGI
+13 KGLDDVEKVI
-22 LVTAM
+22 ESLSQEYVTE
-27 TAALLAGCGGTAT
+27 
-40 STSNNTTQSSAA
+40 S
-52 SGSAPATTASSE
+52 
-64 AAKGTDTSSTENG
+64 G
-77 EFDLEAAFAAETGVG
+77 EFDLEKAFQAETGNG
-92 DPIRI
+92 EPIRV

-110 IAYLLGFYDAEG
+110 VAYLLGFYEAEG
-122 LKEGI
+122 LKEGV
-127 DYDFVESG
+127 DYAYVESG

-149 VAIGLIS
+149 IAIGLIS

-166 EAKAISGLHT
+166 EAKAILGLHT
-176 GCITLV
+176 GCIDIV

-187 GIESTADLKGKTIG
+187 GINDVKDLKGKVIG

-217 KYEGLSGD
+217 SYEGISGD
-225 DVEFVVYD
+225 EVEFIVYD

-266 IIFDTSTDERLKD
+266 IIFDTSIDARLKN
-279 ENCCVLYASNTAIDR
+279 ENCCVLYASNEAIKR
-294 KPATLAKLVT
+294 KPATLAKLVR
-304 AIQKASI
+304 AIQKASV
-311 WIEDNPDIAAQI
+311 WIADNPELSAQI

-344 KYPTSLTLLQ
+344 NYPTSLSLLK
-354 EAVYRNFDDAKEI
+354 EAVYRNFDDAQNI

-372 DTDKDL
+372 DTDKDV
-378 LAESSYV
+378 LAESSYI
-385 FLPGIADGLDITEI
+385 FLPGVTDGDDLTEI
-399 EPPYDPQQ
+399 TPPLEPTQ
-407 FLSAKE
+407 FLKAKE

>member
-1 MIAAL
+1 
-6 PAEREEI
+6 
-13 MKKKFVEGI
+13 MKKRLLACLIAGT
-22 LVTAM
+22 L
-27 TAALLAGCGGTAT
+27 ALATLAGCE
-40 STSNNTTQSSAA
+40 SAGA
-52 SGSAPATTASSE
+52 NEKEVT
-64 AAKGTDTSSTENG
+64 G
-77 EFDLEAAFAAETGVG
+77 EKNVNIDQLVEEKVVQADYDLDDAFAKETGVG

-122 LKEGI
+122 LKEGV
-127 DYDFVESG
+127 DYAFVESG
-135 GETGAVLLSTNQAD
+135 GETGAVLLSTDQAD

-166 EAKAISGLHT
+166 EAKAILGLHT
-176 GCITLV
+176 GCITIV
-182 TLEGS
+182 TLEDS
-187 GIESTADLKGKTIG
+187 GINSAADLKGKTIG
-201 VTALSSSQ
+201 VTALSGSQ

-217 KYEGLSGD
+217 SYEGLSGD
-225 DVEFVVYD
+225 DVEFIVYD

-238 QALLNGAVDAIGLG
+238 QALKNGAVDAIGLG

-266 IIFDTSTDERLKD
+266 IIFDTSVDERMKD
-279 ENCCVLYASNTAIDR
+279 ENCCVFYASNKAIER
-294 KPATLAKLVT
+294 KPATLAKLAT

-311 WIEDNPDIAAQI
+311 WIAANPELSAQI

-344 KYPTSLTLLQ
+344 QYPTSLTLLK
-354 EAVYRNFDDAKEI
+354 EAVYRNFDDAKVL
-367 GLLKE
+367 GLLKA
-372 DTDKDL
+372 DTDKTA

-385 FLPGIADGLDITEI
+385 FLPGVADGLDVTEI
-399 EPPYDPQQ
+399 TPPKDPQQ
-407 FLSAKE
+407 FLTVSE

>member
-1 MIAAL
+1 
-6 PAEREEI
+6 
-13 MKKKFVEGI
+13 MKKKI
-22 LVTAM
+22 LACLISTM
-27 TAALLAGCGGTAT
+27 IALASLAGCGENTG
-40 STSNNTTQSSAA
+40 SNEKQE
-52 SGSAPATTASSE
+52 GKSE
-64 AAKGTDTSSTENG
+64 VNVDINQLVEEKVVQADY
-77 EFDLEAAFAAETGVG
+77 DLEAAFAKETGVG
-92 DPIRI
+92 EPIRI

-110 IAYLLGFYDAEG
+110 IAYLLGFYEAEG
-122 LKEGI
+122 LKEGV
-127 DYDFVESG
+127 DYSFVESG

-166 EAKAISGLHT
+166 EAKAILGLHT
-176 GCITLV
+176 GCITIV

-187 GIESTADLKGKTIG
+187 GINSAADLKGKTIG

-217 KYEGLSGD
+217 SYEGLSGD
-225 DVEFVVYD
+225 DVEFIVYD

-238 QALLNGAVDAIGLG
+238 QALKNGAVDAIGLG

-266 IIFDTSTDERLKD
+266 IIFDTSKDERLKD
-279 ENCCVLYASNTAIDR
+279 ENCCVFYASNKAIER
-294 KPATLAKLVT
+294 KPATLAKIAT

-311 WIEDNPDIAAQI
+311 WIAANPELSAQI

-344 KYPTSLTLLQ
+344 QYPTSLSLLR
-354 EAVYRNFDDAKEI
+354 EAVYRNFDDAKVL

-372 DTDKDL
+372 DTDKDT

-385 FLPGIADGLDITEI
+385 FLPGVADGLTITEI
-399 EPPYDPQQ
+399 TPPKDPQQ
-407 FLSAKE
+407 FLTVSQ

>member
-1 MIAAL
+1 
-6 PAEREEI
+6 
-13 MKKKFVEGI
+13 MKKKI
-22 LVTAM
+22 LACLISTM
-27 TAALLAGCGGTAT
+27 LALTSLAGCGENAG
-40 STSNNTTQSSAA
+40 SNEKQE
-52 SGSAPATTASSE
+52 GKSE
-64 AAKGTDTSSTENG
+64 VNVDVNQLVEEKVVQADY
-77 EFDLEAAFAAETGVG
+77 DLEAAFAKETGVG
-92 DPIRI
+92 EPIRI

-122 LKEGI
+122 LKEGV
-127 DYDFVESG
+127 DYSFVESG
-135 GETGAVLLSTNQAD
+135 GETGAVLLSTDQAD

-166 EAKAISGLHT
+166 EAKAILGLHT
-176 GCITLV
+176 GCITIV
-182 TLEGS
+182 TLEDS
-187 GIESTADLKGKTIG
+187 EINSTADLKGKKIG
-201 VTALSSSQ
+201 VTALSGSQ

-217 KYEGLSGD
+217 SYEGYSAD
-225 DVEFVVYD
+225 DVEFIVYD
-233 ADSIQ
+233 KDSIQ
-238 QALLNGAVDAIGLG
+238 QALQNGAVDAIGLG

-279 ENCCVLYASNTAIDR
+279 ENCCVFYASNKAIER
-294 KPATLAKLVT
+294 KPATLAKLAI

-311 WIEDNPDIAAQI
+311 WIAANPELSAQI

-344 KYPTSLTLLQ
+344 QYPTSLTLLK
-354 EAVYRNFDDAKEI
+354 EAVYRNFDDAKVL

-372 DTDKDL
+372 DTDKNA

-385 FLPGIADGLDITEI
+385 FLPGVPDGLSVTEI
-399 EPPYDPQQ
+399 IPPKDPQQ
-407 FLSAKE
+407 FLTVSDS